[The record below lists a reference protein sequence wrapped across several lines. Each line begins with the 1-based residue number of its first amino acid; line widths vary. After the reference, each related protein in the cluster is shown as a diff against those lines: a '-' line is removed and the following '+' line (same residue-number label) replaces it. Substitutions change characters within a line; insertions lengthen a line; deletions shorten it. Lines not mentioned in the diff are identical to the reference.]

1 MEADNSSAVIPS
13 TEVESPSIEA
23 DNSSAD
29 ILTETDSS
37 SADILVESEI
47 YNCTTVLLKQQQ
59 LMIYVRKDFT

>member
-29 ILTETDSS
+29 ILTESDSS

-47 YNCTTVLLKQQQ
+47 
-59 LMIYVRKDFT
+59 